1 MKCVCGYEY
10 EESWDNGKLEK
21 VKGDEEFIQVDCHMT
36 IREDM
41 KDKEVKLYACP
52 KCNTLKILSNRGWN
66 Y

>member
-10 EESWDNGKLEK
+10 EESWDNGELKK

-41 KDKEVKLYACP
+41 QDKKVSLYACP
-52 KCNTLKILSNRGWN
+52 KCNTLKILSSRGWN
-66 Y
+66 N